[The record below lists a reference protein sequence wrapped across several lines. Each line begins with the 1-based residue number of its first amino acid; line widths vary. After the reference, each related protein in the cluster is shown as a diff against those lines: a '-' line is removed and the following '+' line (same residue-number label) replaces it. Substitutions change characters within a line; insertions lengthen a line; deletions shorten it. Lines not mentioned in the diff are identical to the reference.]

1 LDYVKEYYAVNKGR
15 NIMNALIVVDVQY
28 DFLPGG
34 ALAVNDGDAVI
45 EIINSIRDRF
55 DMTIF
60 TQDYHPVNHC
70 SFKAN
75 GGIWP
80 VHCVQGTH
88 GAAIHTDLLRGNDVI
103 VQKGLNT
110 DIDSYSGFF
119 DNEKKTKTGLDSI
132 LKQNKADTVYICGLA
147 TDYCV
152 KYTAID
158 AVGEG
163 YTTILV
169 KNASRGVNVNPG
181 DVNNAI
187 AQMKMLG
194 IEITDIS

>member
-1 LDYVKEYYAVNKGR
+1 
-15 NIMNALIVVDVQY
+15 MNALIVVDVQY